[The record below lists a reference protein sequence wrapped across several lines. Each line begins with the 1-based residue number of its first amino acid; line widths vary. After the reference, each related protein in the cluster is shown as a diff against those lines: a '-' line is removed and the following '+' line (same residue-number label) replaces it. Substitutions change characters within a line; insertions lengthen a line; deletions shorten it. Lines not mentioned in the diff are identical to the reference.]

1 MPIAPLSGA
10 GGELRLEVPELAL
23 GASPREPP
31 VLERRDAGGI
41 VAAVFEPLQGVDDRT
56 RNGARPENA
65 DDSTHRKSLLSE
77 IDPAGQALGQGS
89 APPQVKFGERM

>member
-41 VAAVFEPLQGVDDRT
+41 VAAVFEPLERIDELR
-56 RNGARPENA
+56 RRRLGADYADNA
-65 DDSTHRKSLLSE
+65 AHF
-77 IDPAGQALGQGS
+77 P
-89 APPQVKFGERM
+89 